1 MSTLQAS
8 LLSRIGGQNQYFHH
22 LSLLLLAS
30 DDGLQNEGAL
40 NWFSGLGES
49 ETARLLETADTHH
62 VTVRAFRAL
71 QGLALRQGQRALG
84 DWAAAAVSAEQDRA
98 QRALIF
104 LDAIC
109 EGLRTTGSQVVV
121 IKSLEHWPDL
131 GSDLDLFTTA
141 TDQAVVYVMAQ
152 RFHADVL
159 ARSWGD
165 RLAHKWNFKVPGLPE
180 AIEVHVARL
189 GQTGEHIELARRI
202 AARSVIRDINGH
214 NFRVPAA
221 EGAIILATL
230 QRMYRHFYL
239 RLCDIVDVAA
249 LCERQSVDFDELQS
263 TAEPA
268 GIWPGVATFL
278 KIVSDYLQ
286 SYRGY
291 GLELPSQLVADAEFG
306 GEKIFCLGNF
316 LRIPIFWQ
324 GAKLYS
330 MQMSKTVSRGNLQAF
345 FRLILLPC
353 LGAAAALE
361 YKATGSDKGVW

>member
-1 MSTLQAS
+1 MSAS
-8 LLSRIGGQNQYFHH
+8 QVDLLSRIGGQNQYFHY

-30 DDGLQNEGAL
+30 KDILRGEDAL
-40 NWFSGLGES
+40 GWFSALDES
-49 ETARLLETADTHH
+49 QTATLLETADTHH

-71 QGLALRQGQRALG
+71 QQLALHEGERALA
-84 DWAAAAVSAEQDRA
+84 DWAGAAVAAEQDRA
-98 QRALIF
+98 QRALVF

-141 TDQAVVYVMAQ
+141 SDQSVVYVMA
-152 RFHADVL
+152 RLFHAEVL

-202 AARSVIRDINGH
+202 AARSVIRELNGH

-239 RLCDIVDVAA
+239 RLCDIVDFAV
-249 LCERQSVDFDELQS
+249 LFERQSVDFDELRA

-286 SYRGY
+286 CYRGY
-291 GLELPSQLVADAEFG
+291 GLELPSQVLADAEFG
-306 GEKIFCLGNF
+306 GEKIFCRGNF
-316 LRIPIFWQ
+316 LRVPIFWQ